1 MFPKVTDLEIVCAFP
16 SVTTT
21 FVPVFT
27 VVVPELVDTVV
38 FPAVPCIVC
47 AAVASLLIDVIADV
61 TRDFVAPLPRYF
73 RVAPFSQTSPSA
85 RLLGSLPDET
95 MLRPAVVEDE
105 VNVCFWPAPKVLAI
119 SVNTVVVG
127 RSDSKNL
134 ATVDMAFFGMP
145 AASAEYTTM
154 LLVIT
159 NNTAS
164 KIKFLFFTIL
174 VKDLRKHI
182 LL

>member
-1 MFPKVTDLEIVCAFP
+1 M
-16 SVTTT
+16 
-21 FVPVFT
+21 
-27 VVVPELVDTVV
+27 VVVPNDVDTVV
-38 FPAVPCIVC
+38 FPAVPWIVC
-47 AAVASLLIDVIADV
+47 AAVASLLIDVMAEV
-61 TRDFVAPLPRYF
+61 TSDFVAPLPRYF

-85 RLLGSLPDET
+85 RLLGSLPDEA

-105 VNVCFWPAPKVLAI
+105 VNVCFWPAPKVFAM

-134 ATVDMAFFGMP
+134 ATVDMAFFGIP

-164 KIKFLFFTIL
+164 KINFLFCTIL
-174 VKDLRKHI
+174 ARVFQKT
-182 LL
+182 